1 MAQDDCKLTEE
12 QAANMMFVPEGEE
25 HHFSIQ
31 TEPTLTISNRVKEIS
46 DLVEKQLI
54 EDDVSWKQI
63 SASLQGG
70 GVAEWT

>member
-54 EDDVSWKQI
+54 EDDVS
-63 SASLQGG
+63 
-70 GVAEWT
+70 